1 VKDLLDQ
8 LKEGLRNAIKKLI
21 YSDIVDEQAIKEFVR
36 DIQRSLLQADVNVK
50 IVLEI
55 TSKIEKEAL
64 KSDIPVGLSKR
75 DYIVNLLFNEF
86 VKILGIENKVE
97 FPRNKCNIILLVG
110 IQGSGKTTFASKL
123 GKYFLREGYQ
133 VGVVCADTFRPG
145 AFEQLKTM
153 CERGKIDLF
162 GRPEEKKAT
171 KIALEGKKFF
181 EQNKNIVIIDTAGR
195 HKEEKEL
202 IREMKEI
209 DAVLNPQLV
218 LLVIDGTIGQQSF
231 AQAKAFHEA
240 TSIGGIVITKL
251 DGAAKGGGAIAAA
264 ASTQAKILF
273 ISTGEGIDD
282 IEKFVPERFVSRLLG
297 LGDIKAILERV
308 RQAEIEP
315 DEPRA
320 RRIMAGK
327 MTIDDLYDQLMQ
339 LKKFGSIRKLLDLIP
354 GMPEVD
360 QSINM
365 DELEGRLEK
374 WRFVIQ
380 SMTKEER
387 LDPDM
392 LNASRMRRIARGSG
406 VDEKEVKEMIKQYN
420 NMKTVMKRTKGKFLR
435 GFIR

>member
-1 VKDLLDQ
+1 
-8 LKEGLRNAIKKLI
+8 
-21 YSDIVDEQAIKEFVR
+21 
-36 DIQRSLLQADVNVK
+36 
-50 IVLEI
+50 
-55 TSKIEKEAL
+55 
-64 KSDIPVGLSKR
+64 
-75 DYIVNLLFNEF
+75 
-86 VKILGIENKVE
+86 
-97 FPRNKCNIILLVG
+97 
-110 IQGSGKTTFASKL
+110 L

-202 IREMKEI
+202 IREMEEI
-209 DAVLNPQLV
+209 DVVLNPQLV

-387 LDPDM
+387 QDPDM

>member
-1 VKDLLDQ
+1 VKGLLDQ

-21 YSDIVDEQAIKEFVR
+21 YSDVVDEQAIKEFVR

-64 KSDIPVGLSKR
+64 KSDIPAGLSKR

-86 VKILGIENKVE
+86 VKILGTENKVE

-209 DAVLNPQLV
+209 DVVLNPQLV

-387 LDPDM
+387 QDPDM

>member
-1 VKDLLDQ
+1 MLDQ

-21 YSDIVDEQAIKEFVR
+21 YSDVVDEQAIKEFVH
-36 DIQRSLLQADVNVK
+36 DIQRSLLQSDVNVK

-75 DYIVNLLFNEF
+75 DYIINLLFNEL
-86 VKILGIENKVE
+86 VKILGTESKVE

-162 GRPEEKKAT
+162 EKSEEKNAT
-171 KIALEGKKFF
+171 KIAIEGKKFF

-209 DAVLNPQLV
+209 DTVLNPQMV

-282 IEKFVPERFVSRLLG
+282 IEKFVSERFVSRLLG

-308 RQAEIEP
+308 KQAEIEP

-327 MTIDDLYDQLMQ
+327 MTIDDLYDQLMK
-339 LKKFGSIRKLLDLIP
+339 LKKFGSMRKLLDLIP
-354 GMPEVD
+354 GMPDVD
-360 QSINM
+360 KSINM

-387 LDPDM
+387 QDPDI
-392 LNASRMRRIARGSG
+392 LNASRIRRIARGSG

-420 NMKTVMKRTKGKFLR
+420 NMKIVMKRTKGKFLR

>member
-1 VKDLLDQ
+1 VKNLLDQ
-8 LKEGLRNAIKKLI
+8 LKESLKNAIKKLI
-21 YSDIVDEQAIKEFVR
+21 YSDVVDEKAIKEFVR
-36 DIQRSLLQADVNVK
+36 DIQRSLLQADVNVR
-50 IVLEI
+50 IVLDI

-64 KSDIPVGLSKR
+64 KSDIPTGLSKR
-75 DYIVNLLFNEF
+75 DYIINLLYEELA
-86 VKILGIENKVE
+86 KILGTESKFE
-97 FPRNKCNIILLVG
+97 FPRNKCNVILLVG
-110 IQGSGKTTFASKL
+110 IQGSGKTTFAAKL
-123 GKYFLREGYQ
+123 GKYLLREGYQ

-145 AFEQLKTM
+145 AFEQLKTL

-162 GRPEEKKAT
+162 GKPEERNAM
-171 KIALEGKKFF
+171 KIAVEGKKFF
-181 EQNKNIVIIDTAGR
+181 EQNKNIVIIDTSGR

-209 DAVLNPQLV
+209 NDVLKPQMV

-240 TSIGGIVITKL
+240 TSIGGIVLTKL

-264 ASTQAKILF
+264 ASTQANILF
-273 ISTGEGIDD
+273 ISTGEGVDD
-282 IEKFVPERFVSRLLG
+282 IERFVPERFVSRLLG

-308 RQAEIEP
+308 KQAEIEP

-320 RRIMAGK
+320 RRIMSGK

-339 LKKFGSIRKLLDLIP
+339 LKKFGSLRKLLELIP

-380 SMTKEER
+380 SMTKAER
-387 LDPDM
+387 RDPEI

-406 VDEKEVKEMIKQYN
+406 VDEKEVKEMVKQYN
-420 NMKTVMKRTKGKFLR
+420 NMKIVMKKNKGKLLR
-435 GFIR
+435 GFMR

>member
-1 VKDLLDQ
+1 VKSLLDQ
-8 LKEGLRNAIKKLI
+8 LKESLKNAIKKLI
-21 YSDIVDEQAIKEFVR
+21 YSDVVDEKAIKEFVR
-36 DIQRSLLQADVNVK
+36 DIQRSLLQADVNVR
-50 IVLEI
+50 IVLDI

-64 KSDIPVGLSKR
+64 KSDIPTGLSKR
-75 DYIVNLLFNEF
+75 DYIINLLYEELA
-86 VKILGIENKVE
+86 KILGTESKFE
-97 FPRNKCNIILLVG
+97 FPRNKCNVILLVG
-110 IQGSGKTTFASKL
+110 IQGSGKTTFAAKL
-123 GKYFLREGYQ
+123 GKYLLREGYQ

-145 AFEQLKTM
+145 AFEQLKTL

-162 GRPEEKKAT
+162 GKPEERNAM
-171 KIALEGKKFF
+171 KIAVEGKKFF
-181 EQNKNIVIIDTAGR
+181 EQNKNIVIIDTSGR

-209 DAVLNPQLV
+209 NDVLKPQMV

-240 TSIGGIVITKL
+240 TSIGGIVLTKL

-264 ASTQAKILF
+264 ASTQANILF
-273 ISTGEGIDD
+273 ISTGEGVDD
-282 IEKFVPERFVSRLLG
+282 IERFVPERFVSRLLG

-308 RQAEIEP
+308 KQAEIEP

-320 RRIMAGK
+320 RRIMSGK

-339 LKKFGSIRKLLDLIP
+339 LKKFGSLRKLLELIP

-380 SMTKEER
+380 SMTKAER
-387 LDPDM
+387 RDPEI

-406 VDEKEVKEMIKQYN
+406 VDEKEVKEMVKQYN
-420 NMKTVMKRTKGKFLR
+420 NMKIVMKKNKGKLLR
-435 GFIR
+435 GFMR

>member
-1 VKDLLDQ
+1 VKNLLDQ
-8 LKEGLRNAIKKLI
+8 LKESLKNAIKKLI
-21 YSDIVDEQAIKEFVR
+21 YSDVVDEKAIKEFVR
-36 DIQRSLLQADVNVK
+36 DIQRSLLQADVNVR
-50 IVLEI
+50 IVLDI

-64 KSDIPVGLSKR
+64 KSDIPTGLSKR
-75 DYIVNLLFNEF
+75 DYIINLLYEELA
-86 VKILGIENKVE
+86 KILGTESKFE
-97 FPRNKCNIILLVG
+97 FPRNKCNVILLVG
-110 IQGSGKTTFASKL
+110 IQGSGKTTFAAKL
-123 GKYFLREGYQ
+123 GKYLLREGYQ

-145 AFEQLKTM
+145 AFEQLKTL

-162 GRPEEKKAT
+162 GKPEERNAM
-171 KIALEGKKFF
+171 KITVEGKKFF
-181 EQNKNIVIIDTAGR
+181 EQNKNIVIIDTSGR

-209 DAVLNPQLV
+209 NDVLKPQMV

-240 TSIGGIVITKL
+240 TSIGGIVLTKL

-264 ASTQAKILF
+264 ASTQANILF
-273 ISTGEGIDD
+273 ISTGEGVDD
-282 IEKFVPERFVSRLLG
+282 IERFVPERFVSRLLG

-308 RQAEIEP
+308 KQAEIEP

-320 RRIMAGK
+320 RRIMSGK

-339 LKKFGSIRKLLDLIP
+339 LKKFGSLRKLLELIP

-380 SMTKEER
+380 SMTKAER
-387 LDPDM
+387 RDPEI

-406 VDEKEVKEMIKQYN
+406 VDEKEVKEMVKQYN
-420 NMKTVMKRTKGKFLR
+420 NMKIVMKKNKGKLLR
-435 GFIR
+435 GFMR

>member
-1 VKDLLDQ
+1 MLDQ

-21 YSDIVDEQAIKEFVR
+21 YSDVVDEQAIKEFVR

-64 KSDIPVGLSKR
+64 KSDIPAGLSKR

-86 VKILGIENKVE
+86 VKILGTENKVE

-297 LGDIKAILERV
+297 TR
-308 RQAEIEP
+308 
-315 DEPRA
+315 
-320 RRIMAGK
+320 
-327 MTIDDLYDQLMQ
+327 
-339 LKKFGSIRKLLDLIP
+339 
-354 GMPEVD
+354 
-360 QSINM
+360 
-365 DELEGRLEK
+365 
-374 WRFVIQ
+374 
-380 SMTKEER
+380 
-387 LDPDM
+387 
-392 LNASRMRRIARGSG
+392 
-406 VDEKEVKEMIKQYN
+406 
-420 NMKTVMKRTKGKFLR
+420 
-435 GFIR
+435 

>member
-1 VKDLLDQ
+1 MKNLLDQ
-8 LKEGLRNAIKKLI
+8 LKESLKNAIKKLI
-21 YSDIVDEQAIKEFVR
+21 YSDVVDEKAIKEFVR
-36 DIQRSLLQADVNVK
+36 DIQRSLLQADVNVR
-50 IVLEI
+50 IVLDI

-64 KSDIPVGLSKR
+64 KSDIPTGLSKR
-75 DYIVNLLFNEF
+75 DYIINLLYEELA
-86 VKILGIENKVE
+86 KILGTESKFE
-97 FPRNKCNIILLVG
+97 FPRNKCNVILLVG
-110 IQGSGKTTFASKL
+110 IQGSGKTTFAAKL
-123 GKYFLREGYQ
+123 GKYLLREGYQ

-145 AFEQLKTM
+145 AFEQLKTL

-162 GRPEEKKAT
+162 GKPEERNAM
-171 KIALEGKKFF
+171 KIAVEGKKFF
-181 EQNKNIVIIDTAGR
+181 EQNKNIVIIDTSGR

-209 DAVLNPQLV
+209 NDVLKPQMV

-240 TSIGGIVITKL
+240 TSIGGIVLTKL

-264 ASTQAKILF
+264 ASTQANILF
-273 ISTGEGIDD
+273 ISTGEGVDD
-282 IEKFVPERFVSRLLG
+282 IERFVPERFVSRLLG

-308 RQAEIEP
+308 KQAEIEP

-320 RRIMAGK
+320 RRIMSGK

-339 LKKFGSIRKLLDLIP
+339 LKKFGSLRKLLELIP

-380 SMTKEER
+380 SMTKAER
-387 LDPDM
+387 RDPEI

-406 VDEKEVKEMIKQYN
+406 VDEKEVKEMVKQYN
-420 NMKTVMKRTKGKFLR
+420 NMKIVMKKNKGKLLR
-435 GFIR
+435 GFMR

>member
-1 VKDLLDQ
+1 MLDQ

-21 YSDIVDEQAIKEFVR
+21 YSDVVDEQAIKEFVR

-64 KSDIPVGLSKR
+64 KSDIPARLSKR
-75 DYIVNLLFNEF
+75 DYIINLLFNEF
-86 VKILGIENKVE
+86 VKILGTESKVE

-162 GRPEEKKAT
+162 GKPEEKNAT
-171 KIALEGKKFF
+171 KIVIEGKKFF
-181 EQNKNIVIIDTAGR
+181 EQNKNIIIIDTAGR

-209 DAVLNPQLV
+209 NTMLNPQMA

-308 RQAEIEP
+308 KQTEIET

-339 LKKFGSIRKLLDLIP
+339 LKKFGSVRKLLELIP

-387 LDPDM
+387 QDPDI
-392 LNASRMRRIARGSG
+392 LNASRIRRIARGSG

-420 NMKTVMKRTKGKFLR
+420 NMKTVMKKTKGKFLR

>member
-1 VKDLLDQ
+1 MLDQ
-8 LKEGLRNAIKKLI
+8 LKESLRNAIKKLI
-21 YSDIVDEQAIKEFVR
+21 YSDVVDEQAIKEFVR

-50 IVLEI
+50 IVLDI

-64 KSDIPVGLSKR
+64 KSDIPTGLSKR
-75 DYIVNLLFNEF
+75 DYIINLLYEELA
-86 VKILGIENKVE
+86 KILGTESKVE
-97 FPRNKCNIILLVG
+97 FPRNKSNVILLVG
-110 IQGSGKTTFASKL
+110 IQGSGKTTFAAKL

-133 VGVVCADTFRPG
+133 VGIVCADTFRPG
-145 AFEQLKTM
+145 ALEQLKTT

-162 GRPEEKKAT
+162 GKQEERNAI
-171 KIALEGKKFF
+171 KICVEGKKIF
-181 EQNKNIVIIDTAGR
+181 EQNKNIIIIDTAGR

-209 DAVLNPQLV
+209 NDVLKPQMV

-264 ASTQAKILF
+264 ASTQASILF

-282 IEKFVPERFVSRLLG
+282 IERFAPERFVSRLLG

-308 RQAEIEP
+308 KQAEIEQ

-320 RRIMAGK
+320 RRIMSGK

-339 LKKFGSIRKLLDLIP
+339 LKKFGSLKKLLELIP

-360 QSINM
+360 RSINM

-380 SMTKEER
+380 SMTKEEKR
-387 LDPDM
+387 DPDI

-406 VDEKEVKEMIKQYN
+406 VDEKEVKEMVKQYN
-420 NMKTVMKRTKGKFLR
+420 NMKIVMKKNKGKLLR
-435 GFIR
+435 GFMR

>member
-1 VKDLLDQ
+1 VKNLLDQ
-8 LKEGLRNAIKKLI
+8 LKESLKNAIKKLI
-21 YSDIVDEQAIKEFVR
+21 YSDVVDEKAIKEFVR
-36 DIQRSLLQADVNVK
+36 DIQRSLLQADVNVR
-50 IVLEI
+50 IVLDI

-64 KSDIPVGLSKR
+64 KSDIPTGLSKR
-75 DYIVNLLFNEF
+75 DYIINLLYEELA
-86 VKILGIENKVE
+86 KILGTESKFE
-97 FPRNKCNIILLVG
+97 FPRNKCNVILLVG
-110 IQGSGKTTFASKL
+110 IQGSGKTTFAAKL
-123 GKYFLREGYQ
+123 GKYLLREGYQ

-145 AFEQLKTM
+145 AFEQLKTL

-162 GRPEEKKAT
+162 GKPEERNAM
-171 KIALEGKKFF
+171 KIAVEGKKFF
-181 EQNKNIVIIDTAGR
+181 EQNKNIVIIDTSGR

-209 DAVLNPQLV
+209 NDVLKPQMV

-231 AQAKAFHEA
+231 AQAKAFHEV
-240 TSIGGIVITKL
+240 TSIGGIVLTKL

-264 ASTQAKILF
+264 ASTQANILF
-273 ISTGEGIDD
+273 ISTGEGVDD
-282 IEKFVPERFVSRLLG
+282 IERFVPERFVSRLLG

-308 RQAEIEP
+308 KQAEIEP

-320 RRIMAGK
+320 RRIMSGK

-339 LKKFGSIRKLLDLIP
+339 LKKFGSLRKLLELIP

-365 DELEGRLEK
+365 NELEGRLEK

-380 SMTKEER
+380 SMTKGER
-387 LDPDM
+387 RDPEI

-406 VDEKEVKEMIKQYN
+406 VDEKEVKEMVKQYN
-420 NMKTVMKRTKGKFLR
+420 NMKIVMKKNKGKLLR
-435 GFIR
+435 GFMR

>member
-1 VKDLLDQ
+1 MLDQ

-21 YSDIVDEQAIKEFVR
+21 YSDVVDEQAIKEFVR

-64 KSDIPVGLSKR
+64 KSDIPAGLSKR
-75 DYIVNLLFNEF
+75 DYIINLLFNEF
-86 VKILGIENKVE
+86 VKILGTESKVE

-162 GRPEEKKAT
+162 GKPEEKNAT
-171 KIALEGKKFF
+171 KIVIEGKKFF
-181 EQNKNIVIIDTAGR
+181 EQNKNIIIIDTAGR

-209 DAVLNPQLV
+209 NTMLNPQMA

-308 RQAEIEP
+308 KQTEIET

-339 LKKFGSIRKLLDLIP
+339 LKKFGSVRKLLELIP

-387 LDPDM
+387 QDPDI
-392 LNASRMRRIARGSG
+392 LNASRIRRIARGSG

-420 NMKTVMKRTKGKFLR
+420 NMKTVMKKTKGKFLR

>member
-1 VKDLLDQ
+1 LLDQ

-21 YSDIVDEQAIKEFVR
+21 YSDVVDEQAIKEFVH
-36 DIQRSLLQADVNVK
+36 DIQRSLLQSDVNVK

-75 DYIVNLLFNEF
+75 DYIINLLFNEL
-86 VKILGIENKVE
+86 VKILGTESKVE

-162 GRPEEKKAT
+162 EKSEEKNAT
-171 KIALEGKKFF
+171 KIAIEGKKFF

-209 DAVLNPQLV
+209 DTVLNPQMV

-282 IEKFVPERFVSRLLG
+282 IEKFVSERFVSRLLG

-308 RQAEIEP
+308 KQAEIEP

-327 MTIDDLYDQLMQ
+327 MTIDDLYDQLMK
-339 LKKFGSIRKLLDLIP
+339 LKKFGSMRKLLDLIP
-354 GMPEVD
+354 GMPDVD
-360 QSINM
+360 KSINM

-387 LDPDM
+387 QDPDI
-392 LNASRMRRIARGSG
+392 LNASRIRRIARGSG

-420 NMKTVMKRTKGKFLR
+420 NMKIVMKRTKGKFLR

>member
-1 VKDLLDQ
+1 LLDQ
-8 LKEGLRNAIKKLI
+8 LKESLKNAIKKLI
-21 YSDIVDEQAIKEFVR
+21 YSDVVDEKAIKEFVR
-36 DIQRSLLQADVNVK
+36 DIQRSLLQADVNVR
-50 IVLEI
+50 IVLDI

-64 KSDIPVGLSKR
+64 KSDIPTGLSKR
-75 DYIVNLLFNEF
+75 DYIINLLYEELA
-86 VKILGIENKVE
+86 KILGTESKFE
-97 FPRNKCNIILLVG
+97 FPRNKCNVILLVG
-110 IQGSGKTTFASKL
+110 IQGSGKTTFAAKL
-123 GKYFLREGYQ
+123 GKYLLREGYQ

-145 AFEQLKTM
+145 AFEQLKTL

-162 GRPEEKKAT
+162 GKPEERNAM
-171 KIALEGKKFF
+171 KIAVEGKKFF
-181 EQNKNIVIIDTAGR
+181 EQNKNIVIIDTSGR

-209 DAVLNPQLV
+209 NDVLKPQMV

-240 TSIGGIVITKL
+240 TSIGGIVLTKL

-264 ASTQAKILF
+264 ASTQANILF
-273 ISTGEGIDD
+273 ISTGEGVDD
-282 IEKFVPERFVSRLLG
+282 IERFVPERFVSRLLG

-308 RQAEIEP
+308 KQAEIEP

-320 RRIMAGK
+320 RRIMSGK

-339 LKKFGSIRKLLDLIP
+339 LKKFGSLRKLLELIP

-380 SMTKEER
+380 SMTKAER
-387 LDPDM
+387 RDPEI

-406 VDEKEVKEMIKQYN
+406 VDEKEVKEMVKQYN
-420 NMKTVMKRTKGKFLR
+420 NMKIVMKKNKGKLLR
-435 GFIR
+435 GFMR

>member
-1 VKDLLDQ
+1 VKSLLDQ

-21 YSDIVDEQAIKEFVR
+21 YSDVVDEQAIKEFVR

-64 KSDIPVGLSKR
+64 KSDIPAGLSKR
-75 DYIVNLLFNEF
+75 DYIINLLFNEF
-86 VKILGIENKVE
+86 VKILGTESKVE

-162 GRPEEKKAT
+162 GKPEEKNAT
-171 KIALEGKKFF
+171 KIVIEGKKFF
-181 EQNKNIVIIDTAGR
+181 EQNKNIIIIDTAGR

-209 DAVLNPQLV
+209 NTMLNPQMA

-308 RQAEIEP
+308 KQTEIET

-339 LKKFGSIRKLLDLIP
+339 LKKFGSVRKLLELIP

-387 LDPDM
+387 QDPDI
-392 LNASRMRRIARGSG
+392 LNASRIRRIARGSG

-420 NMKTVMKRTKGKFLR
+420 NMKTVMKKTKGKFLR

>member
-21 YSDIVDEQAIKEFVR
+21 YSDVVDEQAIKEFVR

-264 ASTQAKILF
+264 ASTQAKIFF

>member
-21 YSDIVDEQAIKEFVR
+21 YSDVVDEQAIKEFVR

>member
-1 VKDLLDQ
+1 MKSLLDQ

-21 YSDIVDEQAIKEFVR
+21 YSDVVDEQAIKEFVR

-64 KSDIPVGLSKR
+64 KSDIPAGLSKR
-75 DYIVNLLFNEF
+75 DYIINLLFNEF
-86 VKILGIENKVE
+86 VKILGTESKVE

-162 GRPEEKKAT
+162 GKPEEKNAT
-171 KIALEGKKFF
+171 KIVIEGKKFF
-181 EQNKNIVIIDTAGR
+181 EQNKNIIIIDTAGR

-209 DAVLNPQLV
+209 NTMLNPQMA

-308 RQAEIEP
+308 KQTEIET

-339 LKKFGSIRKLLDLIP
+339 LKKFGSVRKLLELIP

-387 LDPDM
+387 QDPDI
-392 LNASRMRRIARGSG
+392 LNASRIRRIARGSG

-420 NMKTVMKRTKGKFLR
+420 NMKTVMKKTKGKFLR

>member
-1 VKDLLDQ
+1 MKSLLDQ
-8 LKEGLRNAIKKLI
+8 LKESLRNAIKKLI
-21 YSDIVDEQAIKEFVR
+21 YSDVVDEQAIKEFVR

-50 IVLEI
+50 IVLDI

-64 KSDIPVGLSKR
+64 KSDIPAGLSKR
-75 DYIVNLLFNEF
+75 DYIINLLYGELT
-86 VKILGIENKVE
+86 KILGTESKVE
-97 FPRNKCNIILLVG
+97 FPRNKCNVILLVG
-110 IQGSGKTTFASKL
+110 IQGSGKTTFAAKL

-133 VGVVCADTFRPG
+133 VGIVCADTFRPG
-145 AFEQLKTM
+145 ALEQLKTT

-162 GRPEEKKAT
+162 GKQGERNAI
-171 KIALEGKKFF
+171 KICVEGKKIF
-181 EQNKNIVIIDTAGR
+181 EQNKNILIIDTAGR

-202 IREMKEI
+202 ILEMKEI
-209 DAVLNPQLV
+209 NDVLKPQMV

-240 TSIGGIVITKL
+240 TSIGGIVLTKL

-264 ASTQAKILF
+264 ASTQASILF

-282 IEKFVPERFVSRLLG
+282 IERFVPERFVNRLLG

-308 RQAEIEP
+308 KQAEIEP
-315 DEPRA
+315 DESRA
-320 RRIMAGK
+320 RRIMSGK
-327 MTIDDLYDQLMQ
+327 MSIDDLYDQLMQ
-339 LKKFGSIRKLLDLIP
+339 LKKFGSLKKLLELIP

-360 QSINM
+360 RSINM

-380 SMTKEER
+380 SMTKEEKR
-387 LDPDM
+387 DPDI

-406 VDEKEVKEMIKQYN
+406 VDEKEVKEMVKQYN
-420 NMKTVMKRTKGKFLR
+420 NMKIVMKKNKGKFLR
-435 GFIR
+435 GFMR

>member
-1 VKDLLDQ
+1 MLDQ

-21 YSDIVDEQAIKEFVR
+21 YSDVVDEQAIKEFVH

-75 DYIVNLLFNEF
+75 DYIINLLFNEL
-86 VKILGIENKVE
+86 VKILGTESKVE

-162 GRPEEKKAT
+162 EKSEEKNAT
-171 KIALEGKKFF
+171 KIAIEGKKFF

-209 DAVLNPQLV
+209 DTVLNPQMV

-282 IEKFVPERFVSRLLG
+282 IEKFVSERFVSRLLG

-308 RQAEIEP
+308 KQAEIEP

-327 MTIDDLYDQLMQ
+327 MTIDDLYDQLMK
-339 LKKFGSIRKLLDLIP
+339 LKKFGSMRKLLDLIP
-354 GMPEVD
+354 GMPDVD
-360 QSINM
+360 KSINM
-365 DELEGRLEK
+365 DELEGMLEK

-387 LDPDM
+387 QDPDI
-392 LNASRMRRIARGSG
+392 LNASRIRRIARGSG

-420 NMKTVMKRTKGKFLR
+420 NMKIVMKRTKGKFLR

>member
-1 VKDLLDQ
+1 VKSLLDQ

-21 YSDIVDEQAIKEFVR
+21 YSDVVDEQAIKEFVR

-64 KSDIPVGLSKR
+64 KSDIPARLSKR
-75 DYIVNLLFNEF
+75 DYIINLLFNEF
-86 VKILGIENKVE
+86 VKILGTESKVE

-162 GRPEEKKAT
+162 GKPEEKNAT
-171 KIALEGKKFF
+171 KIVIEGKKFF
-181 EQNKNIVIIDTAGR
+181 EQNKNIIIIDTAGR

-209 DAVLNPQLV
+209 NTMLNPQMA

-308 RQAEIEP
+308 KQTEIET

-339 LKKFGSIRKLLDLIP
+339 LKKFGSVRKLLELIP

-387 LDPDM
+387 QDPDI
-392 LNASRMRRIARGSG
+392 LNASRIRRIARGSG

-420 NMKTVMKRTKGKFLR
+420 NMKTVMKKTKGKFLR